1 MATAG
6 AKILVIEDEPDM
18 LTILRDNL
26 EVEDYR
32 VEVATSGEEGLKAAL
47 REPPD
52 VILLDIMLPGMSG
65 YDVCRNLRYRAV
77 KTPIIMITARNADMD
92 RVAGLDLGADDYIG
106 KPFNIGEV
114 LARVRVQIRRAHDHE
129 PQRGE
134 AFSFGNVVVDLRRQT
149 VKRGG
154 KSVEMTSREFQLLS
168 YFILHEGELVTR
180 DQLLTDVWG
189 YSHPPITRAVDNFVF
204 KLRSKL
210 ESDQQHPRH
219 FISAYGT
226 GYRFAV

>member
-1 MATAG
+1 MPTVGAT
-6 AKILVIEDEPDM
+6 ILVIEDEPDM

-26 EVEDYR
+26 EVENYR
-32 VEVATSGEEGLKAAL
+32 VEVATTGEDGLKAAL

-52 VILLDIMLPGMSG
+52 VILLDIMLPGISG
-65 YDVCRNLRYRAV
+65 YDVCRNLRSRAV

-129 PQRGE
+129 PQRRE
-134 AFSFGNVVVDLRRQT
+134 EFRFGNVVVDLRRQT
-149 VKRGG
+149 VARGG

-168 YFILHEGELVTR
+168 YFILHQGELVTR

-204 KLRSKL
+204 KLRAKL
-210 ESDQQHPRH
+210 ETDQQHPRH
-219 FISAYGT
+219 FITAYGT

>member
-1 MATAG
+1 MPTVG

-26 EVEDYR
+26 EVENYR
-32 VEVATSGEEGLKAAL
+32 VEVATTGEEGLKAAL

-52 VILLDIMLPGMSG
+52 VILLDIMLPGISG
-65 YDVCRNLRYRAV
+65 YDVCRNLRSRAL

-114 LARVRVQIRRAHDHE
+114 LARIRVQIRRAHDHE
-129 PQRGE
+129 PPRRE
-134 AFSFGNVVVDLRRQT
+134 EFHFGNVVVDLRRQT

-154 KSVEMTSREFQLLS
+154 KPVEMTSREFQLLS
-168 YFILHEGELVTR
+168 YFLLHEGELVTR

-204 KLRSKL
+204 KLRAKL
-210 ESDQQHPRH
+210 EADQQHPQH
-219 FISAYGT
+219 FITAYGT

>member
-1 MATAG
+1 MPTAG

-32 VEVATSGEEGLKAAL
+32 VEVATTGEEGLKAAL
-47 REPPD
+47 RESPD

-65 YDVCRNLRYRAV
+65 YDVCRNLRSRAI

-114 LARVRVQIRRAHDHE
+114 LARVRVQIRRAHDQELHRRE
-129 PQRGE
+129 EFR
-134 AFSFGNVVVDLRRQT
+134 FGNVVVDLRRQT

-154 KSVEMTSREFQLLS
+154 KRVEMTSREFQLLS

-204 KLRSKL
+204 KLRAKL
-210 ESDQQHPRH
+210 EANHQHPRH
-219 FISAYGT
+219 FITAYGT

>member
-1 MATAG
+1 MTTPM
-6 AKILVIEDEPDM
+6 AKILVVEDEPDM

-32 VEVATSGEEGLKAAL
+32 VEVASNGEDGLKAAL
-47 REPPD
+47 RDAPD

-65 YDVCRNLRYRAV
+65 YDVCRNLRSRGIR
-77 KTPIIMITARNADMD
+77 TPIIMITARNGDMD

-114 LARVRVQIRRAHDHE
+114 LARVRVQIRHARE
-129 PQRGE
+129 QPPLRRE
-134 AFSFGNVVVDLRRQT
+134 EFRFSNVVVDLRRQV

-154 KSVEMTSREFQLLS
+154 KRVEMTSREFQLLS
-168 YFILHEGELVTR
+168 YFILHQGELITR

-210 ESDQQHPRH
+210 EADHEHPRH
-219 FISAYGT
+219 FITAYGT